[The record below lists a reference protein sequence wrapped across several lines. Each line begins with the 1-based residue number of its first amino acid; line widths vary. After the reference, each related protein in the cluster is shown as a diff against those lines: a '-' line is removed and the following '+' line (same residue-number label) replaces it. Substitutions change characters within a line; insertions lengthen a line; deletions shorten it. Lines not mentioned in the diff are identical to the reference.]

1 LQEKHDNLLQKLQ
14 VEKMSQDTKEMIDE
28 HLILPFL
35 KKQTLK
41 ALGDGIDYLS
51 ERLVSNSGDEM
62 DQFG

>member
-1 LQEKHDNLLQKLQ
+1 
-14 VEKMSQDTKEMIDE
+14 MSQDTKEMIDE

-35 KKQTLK
+35 KKQTLE